1 MLMAG
6 AVAVFLGAI
15 LVALPGMLPGFG
27 PLQTRERATAGALK
41 PRGRACAATHPVTR
55 QTPENVG

>member
-1 MLMAG
+1 MAG

-27 PLQTRERATAGALK
+27 PLQARDEGHSWGA
-41 PRGRACAATHPVTR
+41 
-55 QTPENVG
+55 

>member
-1 MLMAG
+1 MAG

-27 PLQTRERATAGALK
+27 PLQTRDEGHSWRA
-41 PRGRACAATHPVTR
+41 
-55 QTPENVG
+55 